1 VRLDGGRVGASGG
14 LELLD
19 EPGAHEPE

>member
-1 VRLDGGRVGASGG
+1 VRLDAGRVAASGG